1 MNPLRPP
8 LLVWTKAATGRSLF
22 VVLSLAITLIVSG
35 VAMAVYNEQV
45 QQTQR
50 VRAVRVQADILASSI
65 TAALSL
71 GTPADA
77 QEYVNAL
84 GANPEIEDVR
94 VYDNQ
99 GNLFASYMRPAHATG
114 GHIVVVRSVVEKGQ
128 TFGRVYLRTEAEPL
142 ARRIARYSGAGLLAV
157 MGALL
162 VAVLVAA
169 QTSLTRAN
177 QELEARAGELA
188 GANETLLIE
197 MAEREKAEEA
207 LRQSQKMEAIGKL
220 TGGVAHDFNN
230 LLMVA
235 SSGLDLMERTADPAR
250 RSVLR
255 DGIRQ
260 ALERGASLTRQ
271 LLSFSRRAPLNPE
284 TVDLADRIEN
294 MRVLLERSLREDIEV
309 RLRLAPDL
317 WPVRIDSSQLELALV
332 NIAVNA
338 RDAMPQG
345 GVIQVAAENHPAMDD
360 GELKGDFVRLAISD
374 TGEGIPQDLISR
386 VIEPFFTTKEVG
398 RGTGLGLSQVYG
410 FTRASGGDLRITSE
424 PGKGTTIS
432 LYIPRSTEPVV
443 EQPKPAPRVR
453 AGGKAK
459 GRILLVEDDET
470 VAALV
475 TDMVIELGYE
485 PTRAA
490 TAAGALEALEK
501 DKTLELVFSDMVM
514 PGPMN
519 GLDLAREIGRRRPDL
534 PVVLTTGFSDAAAA
548 ATAEGMR
555 LLLKPYRIEAL
566 AAELE
571 AVREAKRAQLK
582 GPGRGG
588 RKPH

>member
-1 MNPLRPP
+1 MTRLPRPR
-8 LLVWTKAATGRSLF
+8 LVWTKAASGRNLF
-22 VVLSLAITLIVSG
+22 VIVGLTIALIVSG
-35 VAMAVYNEQV
+35 IAMAAYNEQL
-45 QQTQR
+45 QQAQR
-50 VRAVRVQADILASSI
+50 VRAVGVQADILASSV
-65 TAALSL
+65 TAALSV

-77 QEYVNAL
+77 QEYVKAL
-84 GANPEIEDVR
+84 AANPDIEDVR
-94 VYDNQ
+94 VYDTANR
-99 GNLFASYMRPAHATG
+99 LYASYSRPAHASG
-114 GHIVVVRSVVEKGQ
+114 GHIEVTRRVAEKGQ
-128 TFGRVYLRTEAEPL
+128 VFGHVYLRTEAEPL
-142 ARRIARYSGAGLLAV
+142 ARRVARYSGVGLLAL

-162 VAVLVAA
+162 VAVLIAA
-169 QTSLTRAN
+169 QSSLARAN
-177 QELEARAGELA
+177 RELEARAGELA
-188 GANETLLIE
+188 GANESLLVE

-235 SSGLDLMERTADPAR
+235 SSGLDLMDRTTDPVR
-250 RSVLR
+250 RGVLR

-271 LLSFSRRAPLNPE
+271 LLSFSRRAPLNPA
-284 TVDLADRIEN
+284 TVDLAQRIEN

-338 RDAMPQG
+338 RDAMPHG
-345 GVIQVAAENHPAMDD
+345 GTIVVAAENHPAMDD
-360 GELKGDFVRLAISD
+360 GELKGDFVRLAITDS
-374 TGEGIPQDLISR
+374 GEGIPDDLIPR

-410 FTRASGGDLRITSE
+410 FTRASGGDLRISSE
-424 PGKGTTIS
+424 PGKGTTIA

-443 EQPKPAPRVR
+443 EQPKPAPRGR

-475 TDMVIELGYE
+475 TAMVTELGYE
-485 PTRAA
+485 PTRAS
-490 TAAGALEALEK
+490 TAAAALEALEK
-501 DKTLELVFSDMVM
+501 DKDKSLQVVFSDMVM
-514 PGPMN
+514 PGAMN
-519 GLDLAREIGRRRPDL
+519 GLELAREIGRRRPDL

-555 LLLKPYRIEAL
+555 LLVKPYRIEAL
-566 AAELE
+566 AAELD
-571 AVREAKRAQLK
+571 AVREAKRLQRK
-582 GPGRGG
+582 G

>member
-1 MNPLRPP
+1 MNPLSRPR
-8 LLVWTKAATGRSLF
+8 LVWTKAASGRNLF
-22 VVLSLAITLIVSG
+22 VVLGLAIALIASG

-71 GTPADA
+71 GTSQDA

-84 GANPEIEDVR
+84 AANPDIEDVR
-94 VYDNQ
+94 VYDTS
-99 GNLFASYMRPAHATG
+99 GKLFASYARPAHAAG
-114 GHIVVVRSVVEKGQ
+114 GHIVVERPVVEKGQ

-142 ARRIARYSGAGLLAV
+142 ARRIARYSGVGLLTV

-162 VAVLVAA
+162 VAVLAAA
-169 QTSLTRAN
+169 QASLARAN
-177 QELEARAGELA
+177 RELEARAAELA
-188 GANETLLIE
+188 DANETLLIE
-197 MAEREKAEEA
+197 MSEREKAEEA

-345 GVIQVAAENHPAMDD
+345 GIIQVAAENHPAMDD
-360 GELKGDFVRLAISD
+360 GDLKGDFVRLAISD
-374 TGEGIPQDLISR
+374 TGEGIAPDLISR

-410 FTRASGGDLRITSE
+410 FAKASGGDLRITSE
-424 PGKGTTIS
+424 AGKGTTIA

-443 EQPKPAPRVR
+443 EQPKIARR
-453 AGGKAK
+453 GRTAGKAK

-475 TDMVIELGYE
+475 IDMVTELGYE

-490 TAAGALEALEK
+490 TAAAALEALEK
-501 DKTLELVFSDMVM
+501 DKSLELVFSDMVM

-555 LLLKPYRIEAL
+555 LLVKPYRIEAL

-571 AVREAKRAQLK
+571 AVREAKRAQRK
-582 GPGRGG
+582 GK
-588 RKPH
+588 KPH